1 MELWDGYRIDG
12 TLAGVDIVRGEPIPK
27 GLYFLM
33 VEILVRHT
41 DGDYLLM
48 HRDPKKKSFPGYLE
62 ATAGGA
68 ALKGEDPYTA
78 ALRELKE
85 ETGISADTL
94 TPIANMPYP
103 KAHALCYQY
112 LCVTDCEKN
121 AVTLQEGET
130 VGYTWV
136 SEAEFIDF
144 VNSDRMI
151 PTQQERYREYF
162 EKLGYLKSA
171 AIRENEDE

>member
-33 VEILVRHT
+33 VEILVRHI

-48 HRDPKKKSFPGYLE
+48 HRDTKKKSFPGYLE

-85 ETGISADTL
+85 ETGITAQRL
-94 TPIANMPYP
+94 EPLANMPYP
-103 KAHALCYQY
+103 KARAICHQFLCI
-112 LCVTDCEKN
+112 TDCPKDS
-121 AVTLQEGET
+121 VTLQEGET
-130 VGYTWV
+130 VGYKWV
-136 SEAEFIDF
+136 TESEFVEF
-144 VNSDRMI
+144 VNSNKMI
-151 PTQQERYREYF
+151 PTQQERYTEYF
-162 EKLGYLKSA
+162 KKLGYIKE
-171 AIRENEDE
+171 R